1 MKGVFIIAA
10 VLAALLTGGWYL
22 YMQQGAEDAKEQ
34 DFLRGNTV
42 TAPGQEL
49 PPEAEAPGAVG
60 LWVGGAATVVFF
72 VAAAATPSTGNR
84 KKCPFCAEDIAA
96 EARVCKHCGR
106 DLKTAGPGKE

>member
-1 MKGVFIIAA
+1 MT
-10 VLAALLTGGWYL
+10 VLAWL
-22 YMQQGAEDAKEQ
+22 
-34 DFLRGNTV
+34 
-42 TAPGQEL
+42 
-49 PPEAEAPGAVG
+49 
-60 LWVGGAATVVFF
+60 FF